1 MRLRPFL
8 ASPLLCLGLT
18 LACGSSS
25 SPSIP
30 TGTLT
35 LRLGSDSFP
44 GYSQAMVSL
53 EKLEASPDGATW
65 IPLGNVKATFDL
77 MALQSGHSALILP
90 ATRVDAG
97 SYAQFRLTWAT
108 VSYQAPVIGQP
119 PAPPAYVIP
128 TGGSGLI
135 LSMPVT
141 TVVSGPITVAASGTT
156 TAQIMLN
163 GQHAVQV
170 RTGPTFTFQ
179 PTGRAYDLAAS
190 ASITGHLGDGA
201 TSLVGVEAFAETVD
215 GLGTATLQRRAY
227 TDASGNYVLECLPTG
242 SLYFVAAQPASLT
255 NAYAAAA
262 AAPVNATAATA
273 YTANL
278 AFSAPQVPGSLTL
291 TITPAST
298 ATQGTWGELRQSL
311 ATGGTGS
318 QFLIVRSQTVASS
331 AASDQVTFLGLAPS
345 IYGLTAQRS
354 TSGAAPAVKIG
365 AQVSVSAGAT
375 ATTALSFP

>member
-18 LACGSSS
+18 LACGGSS
-25 SPSIP
+25 SPSVP

-44 GYSQAMVSL
+44 GYSQAVVSL
-53 EKLEASPDGATW
+53 EKVEASPDGATW

-77 MALQSGHSALILP
+77 MALQSGHSTLILP

-108 VSYQAPVIGQP
+108 VNYQSAINQ
-119 PAPPAYVIP
+119 PAYAVP
-128 TGGSGLI
+128 NGGTGQL
-135 LSMPVT
+135 LSMPTT
-141 TVVSGPITVAASGTT
+141 TVVSGPVNVPSSGGA
-156 TAQIMLN
+156 TAQIMFSGQQALQARAN
-163 GQHAVQV
+163 G
-170 RTGPTFTFQ
+170 TTSFQ
-179 PTGRAYDLAAS
+179 ATGRAYDLAAS
-190 ASITGHLGDGA
+190 ASITGHLGDGTTPLA
-201 TSLVGVEAFAETVD
+201 GVEVFAETVD

-227 TDASGNYVLECLPTG
+227 TDASGNYVLEGLPTG

-255 NAYAAAA
+255 SAYAAAA
-262 AAPVNATAATA
+262 AAPVNATAATT
-273 YTANL
+273 YTASL
-278 AFSAPQVPGSLTL
+278 AFSAPKVPGSLTL

-298 ATQGTWGELRQSL
+298 ATQGTWGELRQALS
-311 ATGGTGS
+311 TGGTGS
-318 QFLIVRSQTVASS
+318 QTLIVRSQTVTSS

-354 TSGAAPAVKIG
+354 TSGATPAMKTG
-365 AQVSVSAGAT
+365 TQVSVSAGAT